1 MPADLA
7 PLAGVPDL
15 SVEDGVRN
23 ALGKES
29 LYLAL
34 LARFVA
40 GQRDFSAHFATALA
54 ESDLVS
60 AERFAHT
67 LKGLAAQIGAHALGE
82 LAEQLESAVRIRAE
96 AVVLVPLQA
105 AVTRRLTALL
115 AALEAA
121 LPAPTP
127 AAPTQACVDVAELKA
142 VCARLAQALA
152 ADDFASGPL
161 LETHEALLRAGLGH
175 RFPLIVE
182 AARSF
187 NFEQALEV
195 LQEAMES
202 LGLGS

>member
-23 ALGKES
+23 ALGRGP

-34 LARFVA
+34 LGRFVA
-40 GQRDFSAHFATALA
+40 GQRDFPAHFASALA
-54 ESDLVS
+54 EGDLVS

-67 LKGLAAQIGAHALGE
+67 LKGLAAQIGAHALSD
-82 LAEQLESAVRIRAE
+82 LAEQLEKAVRTRAA

-105 AVTRRLTALL
+105 DVTRRLGALL
-115 AALEAA
+115 AALQAA
-121 LPAPTP
+121 LPAPP
-127 AAPTQACVDVAELKA
+127 AVVAAPVAVDEAELAA
-142 VCARLAQALA
+142 VCCRLAEALA
-152 ADDFASGPL
+152 ADDFASGAL
-161 LETHEALLRAGLGH
+161 LEAHAPLLRAGLGH

-187 NFEQALEV
+187 NFALAQEV
-195 LQEAMES
+195 LEEAMNS
-202 LGLGS
+202 LGLRG